1 MTAFCARCQKAF
13 VARPGDEHGPIW
25 LLVEH
30 YHRVHGVP
38 RVVYLEAA

>member
-1 MTAFCARCQKAF
+1 MTAFCARCNKAF
-13 VARPGDEHGPIW
+13 VGNDEHGPIW

-38 RVVYLEAA
+38 RVAYLEAA